1 MQATGVKPWQ
11 RAATGTSSNELLGTL
26 QRQSTGLEAPQ
37 VDPETANKI
46 AEQREAAALMDNQR
60 SPADAAAA
68 GQQTEAAGSLRQTGS
83 GLGGLGGVGSL
94 GSGYGGLGGL
104 GGYGGY
110 GGMGGM
116 GGMGMGL
123 GMGMGGMYGSRLG
136 GYGMGGM
143 MDENSSFFKSIQFME
158 SMSFVVNSMC
168 EVVRMLE
175 TNTEG
180 ILHLWTAITSLF
192 RKSKDWLFR
201 QVVSGK
207 DKFVSLVF
215 RLLVLLRLEKDTA
228 PPASSSKEDEASL
241 FMSEEE
247 LAQLQQI
254 RKKKRVYR
262 HLMKASV
269 CVILLCLLYFY
280 KNGRIVSKA
289 FSPEAVAPTASDALD
304 KAFESLKA

>member
-1 MQATGVKPWQ
+1 MQATGVKPWA
-11 RAATGTSSNELLGTL
+11 RATAGTSSNELLGTL

-46 AEQREAAALMDNQR
+46 AEQREVAALMGNQS
-60 SPADAAAA
+60 SPADAPTA
-68 GQQTEAAGSLRQTGS
+68 GPAPDANSTLRQTGT
-83 GLGGLGGVGSL
+83 GLGGLGGMGSL
-94 GSGYGGLGGL
+94 GSGYGMGGL

-110 GGMGGM
+110 GGLGGL
-116 GGMGMGL
+116 GM
-123 GMGMGGMYGSRLG
+123 GMGMGGMYGSRFG

-180 ILHLWTAITSLF
+180 ILHLWAAITSIF

-215 RLLVLLRLEKDTA
+215 RLLVWLKLEQDHSA
-228 PPASSSKEDEASL
+228 PASTSKEDEASL
-241 FMSEEE
+241 FMSDEEI
-247 LAQLQQI
+247 AQLQQI

-262 HLMKASV
+262 YLMKASI
-269 CVILLCLLYFY
+269 CVILVCLLYFY
-280 KNGRIVSKA
+280 KHGRLVSPA
-289 FSPEAVAPTASDALD
+289 FRADAVAPAAGDAFD